1 MNVEGSLEV
10 DGVIEGA
17 IVNAGKDIVVH
28 QGIHGMDKAVIK
40 AGGSLTTNF
49 IEEAEVT
56 VGLNQMI
63 LRSSDD
69 KRILEYASDIN
80 SSGENLKEI
89 INKILDLSK
98 IESGKMEIINV
109 SYSTV

>member
-1 MNVEGSLEV
+1 MEMNVEGSLEV

-49 IEEAEVT
+49 I
-56 VGLNQMI
+56 
-63 LRSSDD
+63 
-69 KRILEYASDIN
+69 
-80 SSGENLKEI
+80 
-89 INKILDLSK
+89 
-98 IESGKMEIINV
+98 
-109 SYSTV
+109 